1 MQTAFEKCMLKL
13 RANFGE
19 NGEDGKPMEI
29 PTIMQKLEDLNRFL
43 EKMSNP

>member
-1 MQTAFEKCMLKL
+1 MFKL
-13 RANFGE
+13 RTIFGHD
-19 NGEDGKPMEI
+19 GEDGKPMEI